1 MLDGEVA
8 PTWAKKQ
15 GIDYSTL
22 AELAEHPDVIAE
34 VDTQVKEANAKFS
47 QVEQI
52 KKFALL
58 GEEWLPDSEEL
69 TPTSKLKRRGIA
81 SKHAA
86 IIDGLYAR

>member
-1 MLDGEVA
+1 MDRE
-8 PTWAKKQ
+8 
-15 GIDYSTL
+15 
-22 AELAEHPDVIAE
+22 
-34 VDTQVKEANAKFS
+34 VKEANQKFS

-81 SKHAA
+81 SRHGAT
-86 IIDGLYAR
+86 IDSLYAK